1 MSKDKIQNGYIKG
14 LLKEHGLKKNPT
26 DVSIA
31 LTGANRETSIGEAI
45 KNKFT
50 SISGHSIVTEF
61 PENVIDSEFNFE
73 DFNVLIM
80 CHGYTYMDWLEN
92 VPDNETEKIINVNLY
107 GSIRLIKQFVNDTI
121 DAPHRKKIISIGSM
135 AYRQV
140 LNGSAAYCASKA
152 GLNMFIRCAAWE
164 LAPKGFDVYIIHPS
178 NVYDTPMSNDTIEHL
193 QRYRNLDRNEAMSYW
208 SANFIRKEPLTKEE
222 IAQHVEYIVYN
233 DVDYLSGSPIE
244 LGGGQR

>member
-1 MSKDKIQNGYIKG
+1 MSKDKVQNGYIKG
-14 LLKEHGLKKNPT
+14 LLKEHGWKAAAT
-26 DVSIA
+26 EIHIA
-31 LTGANRETSIGEAI
+31 LTGASRETSIGEAI
-45 KNKFT
+45 KNKLE
-50 SISGHSIVTEF
+50 SHMVVEF
-61 PENVIDSEFNFE
+61 PENVIDSQF
-73 DFNVLIM
+73 DFSDYNVLIM

-92 VPDNETEKIINVNLY
+92 VPDSETEKIIDVNLY
-107 GSIRLIKQFVNDTI
+107 GSIRLIRQFVNDTI
-121 DAPHRKKIISIGSM
+121 DSPHRKKIISIGSM

-178 NVYDTPMSNDTIEHL
+178 NVYDTPMSHDTIEHL
-193 QRYRNLDRNEAMSYW
+193 QRYRNLDKNEAMSYW
-208 SANFIRKEPLTKEE
+208 SANFIRKSPLTKEE